1 MPVLLLLQGA
11 NRVGSCTSPVH
22 APRRILLAA
31 AVAVV
36 VLSVPMVE
44 GAVGAS
50 GSALV
55 ASASAC
61 PGSRSM
67 TVSAAERRTA
77 LVCLVNYA
85 RTTVGLR
92 PVRESRTLT
101 GVAHQKGHDVVTC
114 RDFAHTACGKD
125 AFAYVVASGFPY
137 RFVGENLYL
146 SEHPVGSAR
155 DAFVAWL
162 RSPSHRRVMFLPRF
176 SHAGT
181 AVLTLAGFSTLPRAE
196 LWVLELAQRHPR

>member
-1 MPVLLLLQGA
+1 MQV
-11 NRVGSCTSPVH
+11 
-22 APRRILLAA
+22 PRRILLAA

-50 GSALV
+50 DSALV
-55 ASASAC
+55 ASASTC

-67 TVSAAERRTA
+67 AISAAERRAA

-101 GVAHQKGHDVVTC
+101 RVAHAKGNDVMVC
-114 RDFAHTACGKD
+114 GDFAHTACGKD
-125 AFAYVVASGFPY
+125 AFAYVVASGFPF

-146 SEHPVGSAR
+146 SAHPVGSAR
-155 DAFVAWL
+155 DAFIAWL

-181 AVLTLAGFSTLPRAE
+181 AVLTLDGFSTLPRAE
-196 LWVLELAQRHPR
+196 LWVLELAQRRPR